1 MNVVEKLK
9 DKFGAGLF
17 LFIATFLVN
26 VSNYALNLVLG
37 RWLGPEGF
45 SEANLIATLVMG
57 LSFVAMG
64 VQLAS
69 AKLVAEKKE
78 ETTWAL
84 AGRILW
90 ISILLVAILTASAP
104 YIASFLQLNTSSSII
119 IVSIGVPFYFL
130 MSIGRGSL
138 QGKTDFRKLAWTYII
153 EMVLRCVSTVAL
165 LWIFYDSPYRTEIIA
180 AGFLI
185 SFIGTWIYYRVPVKL
200 SITSSNKNL
209 SKISKFLAIIMLY
222 ELSQILINNSDV
234 VLVKHY
240 FNAFDAGLY
249 ASLALLGRAVF
260 FATWTV
266 VTILFP
272 KVIEKEKNGEPH
284 LQLFWNALGIVGGIG
299 LIMTIG
305 SYFLG
310 GLVLGLAFGS
320 AYQGIADQLWIYTTL
335 TSLFAC
341 ANVFVYYYLSLE
353 KYTPVVIS
361 ILIGTLQI
369 IAISIYHPSLL
380 GVMYIQV
387 ALMTLMLLSMISYHS
402 ITNYKLSLDTNIL
415 VNQKKLKSI

>member
-185 SFIGTWIYYRVPVKL
+185 SFIGTWVYYRVPVKL

-284 LQLFWNALGIVGGIG
+284 LQLFWNALGIVGGVG

-369 IAISIYHPSLL
+369 IAISIYHPTLL

-402 ITNYKLSLDTNIL
+402 ITNYKLNLDTNIL